1 MGKKAKIVIISLIII
16 IAAILGFF
24 ILTEG
29 SSELIGENSL
39 GTVTKVTYPHSD
51 DTTVKIAVV
60 SGMHS
65 REKLHKFIL
74 PLVCWAFAFSHGDVE
89 VINYQVQVTD
99 SPDDFDRGRANGESL
114 VHDYVVSD
122 VANANPD
129 LVIIGHDHEPGYG
142 EGYYIATPT
151 MDNASVDLADVVAD
165 DIWFNYYTRNK
176 TRPSK
181 STSIKKVDA
190 PLVETGALVF
200 VYEIPET
207 DSKTLA
213 FIESYSLLEASYNHL
228 INQ

>member
-1 MGKKAKIVIISLIII
+1 MGKKTKIIIVSLIII

-29 SSELIGENSL
+29 SSEIIGENDL
-39 GTVTKVTYPHSD
+39 GYVTKVNYTHSNN
-51 DTTVKIAVV
+51 TTVKIAVV

-65 REKLHKFIL
+65 RESLHKLIL
-74 PLVCWAFAFSHGDVE
+74 PLACRFFAFTHSDAE
-89 VINYQVQVTD
+89 IINYQVKVTD
-99 SPDDFDRGRANGESL
+99 SPEKFEQGRKNGESL

-122 VANANPD
+122 VAKSDPD

-151 MDNASVDLADVVAD
+151 MDNASVDLAEVVTD
-165 DIWFNYYTRNK
+165 DIGFNFYKRNK

-181 STSIKKVDA
+181 STSIKKVDT
-190 PLVETGALVF
+190 PLVETGTLVF

-207 DSKTLA
+207 DTKTLA
-213 FIESYSLLEASYNHL
+213 FIESYRLLDASYNHL
-228 INQ
+228 KN